1 VPFNFVP
8 AGELAM
14 VGQVLLAFVLGGVIG
29 FEREASNKPA
39 GLRTHMLVAGGT
51 TMFTL
56 ASIYGFGGMRGG
68 DPSRVAAQIV
78 SGIGFLGGGTIFRS
92 GSEVRGLTTAAT
104 IWLVAAIGMLVGT
117 GLYAL
122 AVASTVIAAVV
133 LRFLHRSAPK
143 DGVTSR
149 MQEDD
154 AEE

>member
-1 VPFNFVP
+1 MPVSVIP
-8 AGELAM
+8 ADELAM
-14 VGQVLLAFVLGGVIG
+14 VGQVLLAFLLGGVIG
-29 FEREASNKPA
+29 FEREAGNKPA

-117 GLYAL
+117 GLYML
-122 AVASTVIAAVV
+122 AVASTIISV
-133 LRFLHRSAPK
+133 LVLHFLHRS
-143 DGVTSR
+143 SR
-149 MQEDD
+149 HGGASESMGDEG
-154 AEE
+154 E